1 MVGPGSGVTTD
12 TAFQQSQ
19 AQAEFGG
26 HENDGPA
33 FYDDNAFGGFDD
45 DGNDDADQIDYPTTL
60 NLPLENINSVEYGDQ
75 LVDGHVRVKPTPL
88 IFSKTAKRVD
98 VQKLKENLWSKID
111 EEEVIW
117 FN

>member
-1 MVGPGSGVTTD
+1 MVGPGSGVSTH

-19 AQAEFGG
+19 SQAE
-26 HENDGPA
+26 ENDTPA
-33 FYDDNAFGGFDD
+33 FDDDHAFGGFDD

-60 NLPLENINSVEYGDQ
+60 NLPQENVNPVEYGDQ

-111 EEEVIW
+111 EEEVIC